1 MRKILKIVLLTLQSV
16 LIFAVIGATSYAIT
30 KNIQKIVLVE
40 VFKSKGVFHEEIST
54 EDLKFYRIES
64 DEEKEAFRK
73 YNNTIYPGVHGDILV
88 STEATLINP
97 LVSNFIS
104 FFAGGH
110 AAVCIDYSDK
120 VTVENNMTI
129 EASGVN
135 GDDDAQLFKK
145 NYWVTPN
152 VFNEVIGLRM
162 DMTKKQR
169 DSFVDN
175 AAQFLGYPY
184 NYSFIFNTK
193 NSIYCSDL
201 VSRSAKPVG
210 FNLNKDNGT
219 TTIYDLIVSSDT
231 YIFYYHYTDKEGIK
245 HIYYLD

>member
-1 MRKILKIVLLTLQSV
+1 MRKILKIVLLTLQSA
-16 LIFAVIGATSYAIT
+16 LIFIVIGATSYAVT
-30 KNIQKIVLVE
+30 KNIHKIILVE
-40 VFKSKGVFHEEIST
+40 QFKAKGILCEELSS
-54 EDLKFYRIES
+54 EYVKFYRIES
-64 DEEKEAFRK
+64 DEVDVAFRK
-73 YNNTIYPGVHGDILV
+73 TNNNIYPGVHGDILV

-97 LVSNFIS
+97 FVSSFIS

-120 VTVENNMTI
+120 VEVEENMTI

-145 NYWVTPN
+145 NYWVSPYI
-152 VFNEVIGLRM
+152 FNEVIGLRM
-162 DMTKKQR
+162 NMTKEEK
-169 DSFVDN
+169 DTFVDN
-175 AAQFLGYPY
+175 TVNFLGYPY

-201 VSRSAKPVG
+201 VSRSVKPLG

>member
-1 MRKILKIVLLTLQSV
+1 MRKILKIVLLTLQSA
-16 LIFAVIGATSYAIT
+16 LIFIIISATSYAVT
-30 KNIQKIVLVE
+30 KNVQKIVLVE
-40 VFKSKGVFHEEIST
+40 EFKTKGVFCEEIST
-54 EDLKFYRIES
+54 NELKFYRIES
-64 DEEKEAFRK
+64 DEETEAFRIIG
-73 YNNTIYPGVHGDILV
+73 NQIYPGFHGDILV

-97 LVSNFIS
+97 LVSSFIS

-120 VTVENNMTI
+120 VTVSENMTI

-135 GDDDAQLFKK
+135 GDDDAQLFRKS
-145 NYWVTPN
+145 YWVSKN
-152 VFNEVIGLRM
+152 IFNEVIGLRM
-162 DMTKKQR
+162 DMTKDEKE
-169 DSFVDN
+169 SFVDN
-175 AAQFLGYPY
+175 AVDFLGFPY

-201 VSRSAKPVG
+201 VSRSAKPLG